1 MNTGFFVVQKRK
13 ENDYLKRLNDEDILK
28 SNVDT
33 ISQFYILDYLKKNL
47 NVNEFKLYLV
57 DSNKIKVTDKNDKV
71 LYFSYDKENKNV
83 VYEEEIKELDR
94 TMEM

>member
-1 MNTGFFVVQKRK
+1 M
-13 ENDYLKRLNDEDILK
+13 KRLNDEDILK

-47 NVNEFKLYLV
+47 NVSEFKIYLI
-57 DSNKIKVTDKNDKV
+57 DSNKIEVTDKNDEV

-83 VYEEEIKELDR
+83 VYEEELKELDR
-94 TMEM
+94 TIGMWGLI

>member
-1 MNTGFFVVQKRK
+1 M
-13 ENDYLKRLNDEDILK
+13 KRLNDEDILK
-28 SNVDT
+28 NNVVT

-47 NVNEFKLYLV
+47 NISEFNVYLV
-57 DSNKIKVTDKNDKV
+57 DSNKIKVTDKNDEV

-83 VYEEEIKELDR
+83 VYEEEIKELVR

>member
-1 MNTGFFVVQKRK
+1 MKI
-13 ENDYLKRLNDEDILK
+13 LNDEDILK

-47 NVNEFKLYLV
+47 NVSEFKIYLV
-57 DSNKIKVTDKNDKV
+57 DSNKIKVTDKNDEV

-83 VYEEEIKELDR
+83 VYEEELKELDR
-94 TMEM
+94 AIEM

>member
-1 MNTGFFVVQKRK
+1 MKI
-13 ENDYLKRLNDEDILK
+13 LNDEDILK

-47 NVNEFKLYLV
+47 NVSEFKIYLV
-57 DSNKIKVTDKNDKV
+57 DSNKIKVTDKNDEV

-83 VYEEEIKELDR
+83 VYEEEIKELVR
-94 TMEM
+94 TMEMWGMI

>member
-1 MNTGFFVVQKRK
+1 MKI
-13 ENDYLKRLNDEDILK
+13 LSDEDILK

-47 NVNEFKLYLV
+47 NVSEFKIYLV
-57 DSNKIKVTDKNDKV
+57 DSNKIKVTDKNDEV

-83 VYEEEIKELDR
+83 VYEEEIKEIDR

>member
-1 MNTGFFVVQKRK
+1 M
-13 ENDYLKRLNDEDILK
+13 KRLNDEDILK

-47 NVNEFKLYLV
+47 NVSEFMIYLV
-57 DSNKIKVTDKNDKV
+57 DSNKIKVTDKNDEL

>member
-1 MNTGFFVVQKRK
+1 MKI
-13 ENDYLKRLNDEDILK
+13 LNDEDILK

-47 NVNEFKLYLV
+47 NVSEFKIYLV
-57 DSNKIKVTDKNDKV
+57 DSNKIKVTDKNDEV

-83 VYEEEIKELDR
+83 VYEEEIKEIDR

>member
-1 MNTGFFVVQKRK
+1 M
-13 ENDYLKRLNDEDILK
+13 KRLNDEDILK
-28 SNVDT
+28 NNVDT

-47 NVNEFKLYLV
+47 NGSEFNIYLV
-57 DSNKIKVTDKNDKV
+57 DSNKIKVTDKNDEV

>member
-1 MNTGFFVVQKRK
+1 MKK
-13 ENDYLKRLNDEDILK
+13 LNDEDILK

-47 NVNEFKLYLV
+47 NVSEFKIYLI
-57 DSNKIKVTDKNDKV
+57 DSNKIEVTDKNDEV

>member
-1 MNTGFFVVQKRK
+1 M
-13 ENDYLKRLNDEDILK
+13 KRLNDEDILK

-33 ISQFYILDYLKKNL
+33 ISQFYILDYLKNNL
-47 NVNEFKLYLV
+47 DVSEFKIYLV
-57 DSNKIKVTDKNDKV
+57 DSNKIKVTDKNDEV

-83 VYEEEIKELDR
+83 VYEEETKELDR

>member
-1 MNTGFFVVQKRK
+1 MKI
-13 ENDYLKRLNDEDILK
+13 LNDEDILK

-47 NVNEFKLYLV
+47 NVSEFKIYLV
-57 DSNKIKVTDKNDKV
+57 DSNKIKVTDKNDEV

-94 TMEM
+94 SMEM

>member
-1 MNTGFFVVQKRK
+1 MKK
-13 ENDYLKRLNDEDILK
+13 LNDEDILK

-47 NVNEFKLYLV
+47 NVSEFNIYLV
-57 DSNKIKVTDKNDKV
+57 DSNKIKVTDKNDEV

>member
-1 MNTGFFVVQKRK
+1 M
-13 ENDYLKRLNDEDILK
+13 KRLNDEDILK

-47 NVNEFKLYLV
+47 NVSEFKIYLV
-57 DSNKIKVTDKNDKV
+57 DSNKIKVTDKNDEV
-71 LYFSYDKENKNV
+71 LYFSYDKEDKNV

>member
-1 MNTGFFVVQKRK
+1 M
-13 ENDYLKRLNDEDILK
+13 KRLNDEDILK
-28 SNVDT
+28 NNVDT

-47 NVNEFKLYLV
+47 NVSEFMIYLV
-57 DSNKIKVTDKNDKV
+57 DSNKIKVTDKNDEL

>member
-1 MNTGFFVVQKRK
+1 M
-13 ENDYLKRLNDEDILK
+13 KRLNDEDILK

-47 NVNEFKLYLV
+47 NVGEFKIYLV
-57 DSNKIKVTDKNDKV
+57 DSNKIKVTDKNDEV
-71 LYFSYDKENKNV
+71 LYFSYDKEDKNV

>member
-1 MNTGFFVVQKRK
+1 MKI
-13 ENDYLKRLNDEDILK
+13 LNDEDILK

-47 NVNEFKLYLV
+47 NVSEFKIYLV
-57 DSNKIKVTDKNDKV
+57 DSNKIKVTDKNDEV

-83 VYEEEIKELDR
+83 VYEEELKELDR
-94 TMEM
+94 AIEMWGLI

>member
-1 MNTGFFVVQKRK
+1 MKI
-13 ENDYLKRLNDEDILK
+13 LNDEDILK

-47 NVNEFKLYLV
+47 NISEFNVYLV
-57 DSNKIKVTDKNDKV
+57 DSNKIKVTDKNDEV

-94 TMEM
+94 SMEM

>member
-1 MNTGFFVVQKRK
+1 M
-13 ENDYLKRLNDEDILK
+13 KRLNDEDILK

-47 NVNEFKLYLV
+47 NVSEFKIYLV
-57 DSNKIKVTDKNDKV
+57 DSNKIKVTDKNDEV
-71 LYFSYDKENKNV
+71 LYFSYDKEDKNV

-94 TMEM
+94 TMEMWGMI

>member
-1 MNTGFFVVQKRK
+1 MKI
-13 ENDYLKRLNDEDILK
+13 LNDEDILK

-47 NVNEFKLYLV
+47 NVSEFKIYLV
-57 DSNKIKVTDKNDKV
+57 DSNKIKVTDKNDEV
-71 LYFSYDKENKNV
+71 LYFSYDKEDKNV

-94 TMEM
+94 TMEMWGMI

>member
-1 MNTGFFVVQKRK
+1 MKI
-13 ENDYLKRLNDEDILK
+13 LNDEDILK

-47 NVNEFKLYLV
+47 NVIEFKIYLV
-57 DSNKIKVTDKNDKV
+57 ESNKIKVTDKNDEV

>member
-1 MNTGFFVVQKRK
+1 MKI
-13 ENDYLKRLNDEDILK
+13 LNDEDILK

-47 NVNEFKLYLV
+47 NVSEFKIYLV
-57 DSNKIKVTDKNDKV
+57 DSNKIKVTDKNDEV

-83 VYEEEIKELDR
+83 VYEEELKELDR
-94 TMEM
+94 TIGM

>member
-1 MNTGFFVVQKRK
+1 MKI
-13 ENDYLKRLNDEDILK
+13 LNDEDILK

-33 ISQFYILDYLKKNL
+33 ISQFYILDYLNKNL
-47 NVNEFKLYLV
+47 NVSEFKIYLV
-57 DSNKIKVTDKNDKV
+57 DSNKIKVTDKNDEV

-83 VYEEEIKELDR
+83 VYEEELKELDR

>member
-1 MNTGFFVVQKRK
+1 MKI
-13 ENDYLKRLNDEDILK
+13 LNDEDILK

-47 NVNEFKLYLV
+47 NVSEFNIYLV
-57 DSNKIKVTDKNDKV
+57 DSNKIKVTDKNDEV

>member
-1 MNTGFFVVQKRK
+1 M
-13 ENDYLKRLNDEDILK
+13 KRLNDEDILK

-47 NVNEFKLYLV
+47 NVSEFKIYLI
-57 DSNKIKVTDKNDKV
+57 DSNKIKVTDKNDEV

-94 TMEM
+94 TMEMWGMI

>member
-1 MNTGFFVVQKRK
+1 MKK
-13 ENDYLKRLNDEDILK
+13 LNDEDILK

-47 NVNEFKLYLV
+47 NISEFKIYLV
-57 DSNKIKVTDKNDKV
+57 DSNKIKVTDKNDEV
-71 LYFSYDKENKNV
+71 LYFSYDKEDKNV

-94 TMEM
+94 LMEM

>member
-1 MNTGFFVVQKRK
+1 M
-13 ENDYLKRLNDEDILK
+13 KRLNDEDILK

-47 NVNEFKLYLV
+47 NVSEFKIYLV
-57 DSNKIKVTDKNDKV
+57 DSNKIKVTDKNDEV

-83 VYEEEIKELDR
+83 VYEEELKELDR
-94 TMEM
+94 TIEM

>member
-1 MNTGFFVVQKRK
+1 MKI
-13 ENDYLKRLNDEDILK
+13 LNDEDILK

-47 NVNEFKLYLV
+47 NVSEFMIYLV
-57 DSNKIKVTDKNDKV
+57 DSNKIKVTDKNDEL

>member
-1 MNTGFFVVQKRK
+1 MKI
-13 ENDYLKRLNDEDILK
+13 LNDEDILK

-47 NVNEFKLYLV
+47 NVSEFMIYLV
-57 DSNKIKVTDKNDKV
+57 DSNKIKVTDKNDEL

-94 TMEM
+94 TMEMWGMI

>member
-1 MNTGFFVVQKRK
+1 MKI
-13 ENDYLKRLNDEDILK
+13 LNDEDILK

-47 NVNEFKLYLV
+47 NVSEFKIYLI
-57 DSNKIKVTDKNDKV
+57 DSNKIEVTDKNDEV

-94 TMEM
+94 TMEMWGMI

>member
-1 MNTGFFVVQKRK
+1 MKI
-13 ENDYLKRLNDEDILK
+13 LNDEDILK

-47 NVNEFKLYLV
+47 NVSEFKIYLV
-57 DSNKIKVTDKNDKV
+57 DSNKIKVTDKNDEV

-83 VYEEEIKELDR
+83 VYEEELKEFDR

>member
-1 MNTGFFVVQKRK
+1 M
-13 ENDYLKRLNDEDILK
+13 KRLNDEDILN

-47 NVNEFKLYLV
+47 NVSEFKIYLV
-57 DSNKIKVTDKNDKV
+57 DSNKIKVTDKNDEV

-94 TMEM
+94 SMEMWGMI

>member
-1 MNTGFFVVQKRK
+1 MKI
-13 ENDYLKRLNDEDILK
+13 LNDEDILK

-47 NVNEFKLYLV
+47 NVSEFKIYLI
-57 DSNKIKVTDKNDKV
+57 DSNKIKVTDKNDEV

-83 VYEEEIKELDR
+83 VYEEELKELDR

>member
-1 MNTGFFVVQKRK
+1 MKI
-13 ENDYLKRLNDEDILK
+13 LNDEDILK

-47 NVNEFKLYLV
+47 NVSEFKIYLI
-57 DSNKIKVTDKNDKV
+57 DSNKIKVTDKNDEV

-94 TMEM
+94 TMEMWGMI

>member
-1 MNTGFFVVQKRK
+1 M
-13 ENDYLKRLNDEDILK
+13 KRLNDEDILK

-47 NVNEFKLYLV
+47 NVSEFKIYLI
-57 DSNKIKVTDKNDKV
+57 DSNKIEVTDKNDEV

-94 TMEM
+94 TMEMWGMI

>member
-1 MNTGFFVVQKRK
+1 MKI
-13 ENDYLKRLNDEDILK
+13 LNDEDILK

-47 NVNEFKLYLV
+47 NVSEFKIYLV
-57 DSNKIKVTDKNDKV
+57 DSNKIKVTDKNDEV
-71 LYFSYDKENKNV
+71 LYFSYDKEDKNV
-83 VYEEEIKELDR
+83 VYEAEIKELDR